1 MASASEVHHGSH
13 IPGRETGDIVED
25 LRHAQEQKG
34 FISPAEFEVI
44 ARRRGL
50 HVKDVHTV
58 ASFFPHFRLKPLARA
73 DVRVCDD
80 MTCHL
85 YGARQLRES
94 LELRFAGQ
102 SDVLIRDISCVG
114 RCDHPLVVSVNEHVH
129 QEADLA
135 STTGLILEELGAN
148 VPERQPHLP
157 RSFAERGL
165 HLKTDPYPDEASR
178 YGAVRKFIET
188 RDYNWVLNTLKDGEL
203 RGMGGA
209 GFPAYRKWEGA
220 RSAPGTEKFV
230 VCNAD
235 ESEPGTIK
243 DRYILQHLPYL
254 VFEGMIVCGLVVGA
268 QKGYLY
274 CRHEYE
280 QQIEVLRTELARIY
294 SLGLCGQNILGSGLN
309 FELEVFV
316 SPGGYICGEETA
328 LMEAI
333 QGHRGEPRNKPPRTV
348 SSGVWNKPTALNN
361 VETFALAS
369 SILIHGPEWYKA
381 QGRPG
386 FPGLKFVGVTGRRR
400 QSGSLRSP
408 HGHQL
413 PRTDLR
419 SCWRTASRRRSGW
432 LSRPRARSPGYL
444 PASMLDIP
452 LDWAHYPSSAPWSA
466 RARWSSALTC
476 SACSTWPSIPSAS
489 SAMSPAENAFPAAS
503 APRRWSRLLD
513 AWMHGT
519 TAAGDYGASK
529 SSPTRSSRPPVRPW
543 PDRPVPRSNRSSST
557 SPKKWTITSRSIAAA
572 PASAFQLREQCDER
586 ESPDS
591 AFAPPPSPP
600 VSPLD
605 PPPAARP
612 RRLTSTP
619 TPPPHTAPSMAGR

>member
-1 MASASEVHHGSH
+1 MMASAPEVQHGNH

-34 FISPAEFEVI
+34 YISPAEFEVI

-85 YGARQLRES
+85 HGARQLRES

-102 SDVLIRDISCVG
+102 TDVLIRDVSCVG

-135 STTGLILEELGAN
+135 STTGLILEELGTN
-148 VPERQPHLP
+148 VPEREPHLP

-165 HLKTDPYPDEASR
+165 HLKADPYTDEASR
-178 YGAVRKFIET
+178 YAAVRKLVES
-188 RDYNWVLNTLKDGEL
+188 RDYDGVLNILKDGGL

-209 GFPAYRKWEGA
+209 GFPAHIKWSGA

-243 DRYILQHLPYL
+243 DRFILQHLPYL
-254 VFEGMIVCGLVVGA
+254 VFEGMIVCGLIVGA
-268 QKGYLY
+268 QRGYLY

-369 SILIHGPEWYKA
+369 SILNLGPDWYKA
-381 QGRPG
+381 QGREG
-386 FPGLKFVGVTGRRR
+386 YPGLKFVGVTGGVVNPGAFEVPMGISYRELIFDLAGGPPPGEEVVGFAP
-400 QSGSLRSP
+400 SGPSS
-408 HGHQL
+408 
-413 PRTDLR
+413 
-419 SCWRTASRRRSGW
+419 
-432 LSRPRARSPGYL
+432 GYL
-444 PASMLDIP
+444 PASMLDTP
-452 LDWAHYPSSAPWSA
+452 LDWATLSKLGSMVGSGAVVVCTN
-466 RARWSSALTC
+466 RACMLD
-476 SACSTWPSIPSAS
+476 
-489 SAMSPAENAFPAAS
+489 MAFNSVRFFRNESCGKCVPC
-503 APRRWSRLLD
+503 RIGTQKMVEMLD
-513 AWMHGT
+513 AWMHGNT
-519 TAAGDYGASK
+519 TAGDYGLLEELSHTLKQTSICGLGQIA
-529 SSPTRSSRPPVRPW
+529 
-543 PDRPVPRSNRSSST
+543 PVPIQSVIKHF
-557 SPKKWTITSRSIAAA
+557 PEEVDDHIKK
-572 PASAFQLREQCDER
+572 
-586 ESPDS
+586 
-591 AFAPPPSPP
+591 
-600 VSPLD
+600 
-605 PPPAARP
+605 
-612 RRLTSTP
+612 RRCRAGICFP
-619 TPPPHTAPSMAGR
+619 TAGVRR

>member
-85 YGARQLRES
+85 HGARQLRES

-102 SDVLIRDISCVG
+102 ADVLIRDVSCVG

-135 STTGLILEELGAN
+135 STTGLILEELGTN
-148 VPERQPHLP
+148 VPEREPHLP

-178 YGAVRKFIET
+178 YGALRKFIET
-188 RDYNWVLNTLKDGEL
+188 RDHNWVLNTLKDGEL

-243 DRYILQHLPYL
+243 DRFILQHLPYL

-280 QQIEVLRTELARIY
+280 QQIEVLRTELARIH
-294 SLGLCGQNILGSGLN
+294 SLGLCGQNILGSGLS

-369 SILIHGPEWYKA
+369 SILVHGPEWYKA

-386 FPGLKFVGVTGRRR
+386 FPGLKFVGVTGGVVNPGAFEVPMGISYRELIFDLAGGPPPGEEVVGFAP
-400 QSGSLRSP
+400 SGPSS
-408 HGHQL
+408 
-413 PRTDLR
+413 
-419 SCWRTASRRRSGW
+419 
-432 LSRPRARSPGYL
+432 GYL

-452 LDWAHYPSSAPWSA
+452 LDWATLSKLGSMVGSGAVVVCTN
-466 RARWSSALTC
+466 RACMLD
-476 SACSTWPSIPSAS
+476 
-489 SAMSPAENAFPAAS
+489 MAFNSVRFFRNESCGKCVPC
-503 APRRWSRLLD
+503 RIGTQKMVEMLD

-519 TAAGDYGASK
+519 TVAGDYALLDELSHTLKQTSICGLGQIA
-529 SSPTRSSRPPVRPW
+529 
-543 PDRPVPRSNRSSST
+543 PVPIQSVIKHF
-557 SPKKWTITSRSIAAA
+557 PEEVDDHIKKHRCRAGVCFPTTG
-572 PASAFQLREQCDER
+572 
-586 ESPDS
+586 
-591 AFAPPPSPP
+591 
-600 VSPLD
+600 
-605 PPPAARP
+605 AR
-612 RRLTSTP
+612 R
-619 TPPPHTAPSMAGR
+619 

>member
-1 MASASEVHHGSH
+1 MAGASPEVAYGSH

-34 FISPAEFEVI
+34 FISPTEFEVI

-50 HVKDVHTV
+50 HVKDVHTI

-73 DVRVCDD
+73 DIRVCDD

-85 YGARQLRES
+85 HGARQLRES

-102 SDVLIRDISCVG
+102 ADVLIRDISCVG

-135 STTGLILEELGAN
+135 STTGLILEELGTN
-148 VPERQPHLP
+148 VPEREPHLP

-178 YGAVRKFIET
+178 YGALRKFIET
-188 RDYNWVLNTLKDGEL
+188 RDHNWVLNTLKDGEL

-243 DRYILQHLPYL
+243 DRFILQHLPYL

-294 SLGLCGQNILGSGLN
+294 SLGLCGRNILGSGLS

-361 VETFALAS
+361 VETFALAC

-386 FPGLKFVGVTGRRR
+386 YPGLKFVGVTGGVVNPGAFEVPMGISYRELIFDLAGGPPPGEEVVGFAP
-400 QSGSLRSP
+400 SGPSS
-408 HGHQL
+408 
-413 PRTDLR
+413 
-419 SCWRTASRRRSGW
+419 
-432 LSRPRARSPGYL
+432 GYL
-444 PASMLDIP
+444 PASMLDTP
-452 LDWAHYPSSAPWSA
+452 LDWATLSKLGSMVGSGAVVVCTN
-466 RARWSSALTC
+466 RACMLD
-476 SACSTWPSIPSAS
+476 
-489 SAMSPAENAFPAAS
+489 MAFNSVRFFRNESCGKCVPC
-503 APRRWSRLLD
+503 RIGTQKMVEMLD

-519 TAAGDYGASK
+519 TIAGDYGLLEELSHTLKQTSICGLGQIA
-529 SSPTRSSRPPVRPW
+529 
-543 PDRPVPRSNRSSST
+543 PVPIQSVIKHF
-557 SPKKWTITSRSIAAA
+557 PEEVDDHIKKHRCRAGVCFPTTG
-572 PASAFQLREQCDER
+572 
-586 ESPDS
+586 
-591 AFAPPPSPP
+591 
-600 VSPLD
+600 
-605 PPPAARP
+605 AR
-612 RRLTSTP
+612 R
-619 TPPPHTAPSMAGR
+619 

>member
-1 MASASEVHHGSH
+1 MMASASEIHHGGH

-34 FISPAEFEVI
+34 YISPAEFEVI
-44 ARRRGL
+44 AKRRSL

-80 MTCHL
+80 MSCHL
-85 YGARQLRES
+85 HGARQLRES

-148 VPERQPHLP
+148 VPEREPHLP
-157 RSFAERGL
+157 RSFADRGL

-178 YGAVRKFIET
+178 YGALRKLVAT
-188 RDYNWVLNTLKDGEL
+188 RDYSWVLNTLKDGEL

-220 RSAPGTEKFV
+220 RNAPGTEKFV

-243 DRYILQHLPYL
+243 DRFILQHLPYL

-294 SLGLCGQNILGSGLN
+294 SLGLCGQNILGSGLS

-348 SSGVWNKPTALNN
+348 TSGVWNKPTALNN

-369 SILIHGPEWYKA
+369 SILMHGPEWYKA

-386 FPGLKFVGVTGRRR
+386 FPGLKFVGVTGGVVKPGAFEVPMGITYRELIFDLAGGPPPGEEIVGFAP
-400 QSGSLRSP
+400 SGPSS
-408 HGHQL
+408 
-413 PRTDLR
+413 
-419 SCWRTASRRRSGW
+419 
-432 LSRPRARSPGYL
+432 GYL

-452 LDWAHYPSSAPWSA
+452 LDWTTLSKLGSMVGSGAVVVCTN
-466 RARWSSALTC
+466 RACMLD
-476 SACSTWPSIPSAS
+476 
-489 SAMSPAENAFPAAS
+489 MAFNSVRFFRNESCGKCVPC
-503 APRRWSRLLD
+503 RIGTQKMVEMLD
-513 AWMHGT
+513 GWMRGT
-519 TAAGDYGASK
+519 TTAGDYGLLDELSHTLKQTSICGLGQIA
-529 SSPTRSSRPPVRPW
+529 
-543 PDRPVPRSNRSSST
+543 PVPIQSVIKHF
-557 SPKKWTITSRSIAAA
+557 PEEVDDHIKK
-572 PASAFQLREQCDER
+572 
-586 ESPDS
+586 
-591 AFAPPPSPP
+591 
-600 VSPLD
+600 
-605 PPPAARP
+605 
-612 RRLTSTP
+612 RRCRAGICFP
-619 TPPPHTAPSMAGR
+619 TPGGKR

>member
-1 MASASEVHHGSH
+1 MASASPEVAHGSH

-25 LRHAQEQKG
+25 LRNAQEQKG
-34 FISPAEFEVI
+34 FISPTEFDVI
-44 ARRRGL
+44 ARRRGV
-50 HVKDVHTV
+50 HVKDVHTI

-73 DVRVCDD
+73 DIRVCDD

-85 YGARQLRES
+85 HGARQLRES

-102 SDVLIRDISCVG
+102 PDVLIRDVSCVG

-135 STTGLILEELGAN
+135 STTGLILEELGTN
-148 VPERQPHLP
+148 VPEREPHLP

-178 YGAVRKFIET
+178 YGALRKFIET
-188 RDYNWVLNTLKDGEL
+188 RDHNWVLNTLKDGEL

-220 RSAPGTEKFV
+220 RAAPGTEKFV

-243 DRYILQHLPYL
+243 DRFILQHLPYL

-294 SLGLCGQNILGSGLN
+294 SLGLCGQNILGTDLS

-381 QGRPG
+381 QGRAG
-386 FPGLKFVGVTGRRR
+386 FPGLKFVGVTGGVVNPGAFEVPMGISYRELIFDLAGGPPPGEEVVGFAP
-400 QSGSLRSP
+400 SGPSS
-408 HGHQL
+408 
-413 PRTDLR
+413 
-419 SCWRTASRRRSGW
+419 
-432 LSRPRARSPGYL
+432 GYL
-444 PASMLDIP
+444 PASMLDTP
-452 LDWAHYPSSAPWSA
+452 LDWATLSKLGSMVGSGAVVVCTN
-466 RARWSSALTC
+466 RACMLD
-476 SACSTWPSIPSAS
+476 
-489 SAMSPAENAFPAAS
+489 MAFNSVRFFRNESCGKCVPC
-503 APRRWSRLLD
+503 RIGTQKMVEMLD

-519 TAAGDYGASK
+519 TVAGDYGLLEELSHTLKQTSICGLGQIA
-529 SSPTRSSRPPVRPW
+529 
-543 PDRPVPRSNRSSST
+543 PVPIQSVIKHF
-557 SPKKWTITSRSIAAA
+557 PEEVDDHIKKHRCRAGVCFPTTG
-572 PASAFQLREQCDER
+572 
-586 ESPDS
+586 
-591 AFAPPPSPP
+591 
-600 VSPLD
+600 V
-605 PPPAARP
+605 
-612 RRLTSTP
+612 RR
-619 TPPPHTAPSMAGR
+619 

>member
-1 MASASEVHHGSH
+1 MASASSEVGHGSH

-25 LRHAQEQKG
+25 LRNAQEQKG
-34 FISPAEFEVI
+34 YISPSEFEVI

-85 YGARQLRES
+85 HGARQLRES

-102 SDVLIRDISCVG
+102 TDVLVRDVSCVG

-135 STTGLILEELGAN
+135 STTGLILEELGTNA
-148 VPERQPHLP
+148 PEREPHLP

-165 HLKTDPYPDEASR
+165 HLKTDPYPDEVSR
-178 YGAVRKFIET
+178 YGALRKLIET

-220 RSAPGTEKFV
+220 RNAPGTEKFV

-243 DRYILQHLPYL
+243 DRFILQHLPYL

-268 QKGYLY
+268 QRGYLY

-294 SLGLCGQNILGSGLN
+294 SLGLCGQNILGSGLS

-386 FPGLKFVGVTGRRR
+386 YPGLKFVGVTGGVMNPGAFEVPMGVSYRELIFDYAGGPPPGEEVVGFAP
-400 QSGSLRSP
+400 SGPSS
-408 HGHQL
+408 
-413 PRTDLR
+413 
-419 SCWRTASRRRSGW
+419 
-432 LSRPRARSPGYL
+432 GYL
-444 PASMLDIP
+444 PASMLDTP
-452 LDWAHYPSSAPWSA
+452 LDWATLSKLGSMVGSGAVVVCTN
-466 RARWSSALTC
+466 RACMLD
-476 SACSTWPSIPSAS
+476 
-489 SAMSPAENAFPAAS
+489 MAFNSVRFFRNESCGKCVPC
-503 APRRWSRLLD
+503 RIGTQKMVEMLD

-519 TAAGDYGASK
+519 TAAGDYSLLEELSHTLKQTSICGLGQIA
-529 SSPTRSSRPPVRPW
+529 
-543 PDRPVPRSNRSSST
+543 PVPIQSVIKHFPEEVNDHIEKRRCRAGICFPT
-557 SPKKWTITSRSIAAA
+557 SG
-572 PASAFQLREQCDER
+572 
-586 ESPDS
+586 
-591 AFAPPPSPP
+591 
-600 VSPLD
+600 V
-605 PPPAARP
+605 
-612 RRLTSTP
+612 RR
-619 TPPPHTAPSMAGR
+619 

>member
-1 MASASEVHHGSH
+1 MASASEVAHGSH

-34 FISPAEFEVI
+34 FISSTEFDVI
-44 ARRRGL
+44 ARRRGV

-73 DVRVCDD
+73 DIRVCDD

-85 YGARQLRES
+85 HGARQLRES

-102 SDVLIRDISCVG
+102 TDVLIRDVSCVG

-165 HLKTDPYPDEASR
+165 HLKTDPYSDEASR
-178 YGAVRKFIET
+178 YAALRKLIET
-188 RDYNWVLNTLKDGEL
+188 RDYNWVLNTLKEGEL

-209 GFPAYRKWEGA
+209 GFPADRKWEGA
-220 RSAPGTEKFV
+220 RAAPGTEKFV

-243 DRYILQHLPYL
+243 DRFILQHLPYL

-268 QKGYLY
+268 QRGYLY

-294 SLGLCGQNILGSGLN
+294 SLGLCGQNILGTDLS

-348 SSGVWNKPTALNN
+348 ASGVWNKPTALNN

-386 FPGLKFVGVTGRRR
+386 FPGLKFVGVTGGVVAPGAFEVPMGITYRELIFDLAGGPP
-400 QSGSLRSP
+400 SGEEVVGFAP
-408 HGHQL
+408 
-413 PRTDLR
+413 
-419 SCWRTASRRRSGW
+419 SGP
-432 LSRPRARSPGYL
+432 SSGYL
-444 PASMLDIP
+444 PASMLDTP
-452 LDWAHYPSSAPWSA
+452 LDWATLSKLGSMVGSGAVVVCTN
-466 RARWSSALTC
+466 RACMLD
-476 SACSTWPSIPSAS
+476 
-489 SAMSPAENAFPAAS
+489 MAFNSVRFFRNESCGKCVPC
-503 APRRWSRLLD
+503 RIGTQKMVEMLD
-513 AWMHGT
+513 AWMRGVT
-519 TAAGDYGASK
+519 IAGDYGLLEELSHTLKQTSICGLGQIA
-529 SSPTRSSRPPVRPW
+529 
-543 PDRPVPRSNRSSST
+543 PVPIQSVIKHF
-557 SPKKWTITSRSIAAA
+557 PEEVDDHIKKHRCRAGVCFPTAG
-572 PASAFQLREQCDER
+572 
-586 ESPDS
+586 
-591 AFAPPPSPP
+591 
-600 VSPLD
+600 
-605 PPPAARP
+605 AR
-612 RRLTSTP
+612 R
-619 TPPPHTAPSMAGR
+619 

>member
-1 MASASEVHHGSH
+1 MANASPEVAHGSH

-25 LRHAQEQKG
+25 LRNAQEQKG
-34 FISPAEFEVI
+34 FISPAEFDVI
-44 ARRRGL
+44 ARRRGV
-50 HVKDVHTV
+50 HVKDVHTI

-73 DVRVCDD
+73 DIRVCDD

-85 YGARQLRES
+85 HGARQLRES

-102 SDVLIRDISCVG
+102 PDVLIRDVSCVG

-135 STTGLILEELGAN
+135 STTGMILEELGAN

-178 YGAVRKFIET
+178 YGALRKFIET
-188 RDYNWVLNTLKDGEL
+188 RDHNWVLNTLKDGEL

-243 DRYILQHLPYL
+243 DRFILQHLPYL

-294 SLGLCGQNILGSGLN
+294 SLGLCGQNILGSGLS

-361 VETFALAS
+361 VETFCLAT
-369 SILIHGPEWYKA
+369 SILIQGPEWYKA

-386 FPGLKFVGVTGRRR
+386 FPGLKFVGVTGGVVNPGAFEVPMGISYRELIFDLAGGPPPGEEVVGFAP
-400 QSGSLRSP
+400 SGPSS
-408 HGHQL
+408 
-413 PRTDLR
+413 
-419 SCWRTASRRRSGW
+419 
-432 LSRPRARSPGYL
+432 GYL

-452 LDWAHYPSSAPWSA
+452 LDWATLSKLGSMVGSGAVVVCTN
-466 RARWSSALTC
+466 RACMLD
-476 SACSTWPSIPSAS
+476 
-489 SAMSPAENAFPAAS
+489 MAFNSVRFFRNESCGKCVPC
-503 APRRWSRLLD
+503 RIGTQKMVEMLD

-519 TAAGDYGASK
+519 TVAGDYGLLEELSHTLKQTSICGLGQIA
-529 SSPTRSSRPPVRPW
+529 
-543 PDRPVPRSNRSSST
+543 PVPIQSVIKHF
-557 SPKKWTITSRSIAAA
+557 PEEVDDHIKKHRCRAGVCFPTTG
-572 PASAFQLREQCDER
+572 
-586 ESPDS
+586 
-591 AFAPPPSPP
+591 
-600 VSPLD
+600 
-605 PPPAARP
+605 AR
-612 RRLTSTP
+612 R
-619 TPPPHTAPSMAGR
+619 

>member
-1 MASASEVHHGSH
+1 MADGQECIMASASGVHDGGH

-25 LRHAQEQKG
+25 LRNAQEQKG

-85 YGARQLRES
+85 HGARQLRES

-102 SDVLIRDISCVG
+102 SDVLIRDVSCVG

-135 STTGLILEELGAN
+135 STTGMILEELGTN
-148 VPERQPHLP
+148 VPEREPHLP

-178 YGAVRKFIET
+178 YGALRKFIET
-188 RDYNWVLNTLKDGEL
+188 RDHNWVLNTLKDGEL

-243 DRYILQHLPYL
+243 DRFILQHLPYL

-294 SLGLCGQNILGSGLN
+294 SLGLCGQNILGSGLS

-386 FPGLKFVGVTGRRR
+386 YPGLKFVGVTGGVVNPGAFEVPMGISYRELIFDLAGGPPPGEEVVGFAP
-400 QSGSLRSP
+400 SGPSS
-408 HGHQL
+408 
-413 PRTDLR
+413 
-419 SCWRTASRRRSGW
+419 
-432 LSRPRARSPGYL
+432 GYL
-444 PASMLDIP
+444 PASMLDTP
-452 LDWAHYPSSAPWSA
+452 LDWATLSKLGSMVGSGAVVVCTN
-466 RARWSSALTC
+466 RACMLD
-476 SACSTWPSIPSAS
+476 
-489 SAMSPAENAFPAAS
+489 MAFNSVRFFRNESCGKCVPC
-503 APRRWSRLLD
+503 RIGTQKMVEMLD

-519 TAAGDYGASK
+519 TIGGDYGMLEELSHTLKQTSICGLGQIA
-529 SSPTRSSRPPVRPW
+529 
-543 PDRPVPRSNRSSST
+543 PVPIQSVIKHF
-557 SPKKWTITSRSIAAA
+557 PEEVDDHIKKHRCRAGVCFPTG
-572 PASAFQLREQCDER
+572 
-586 ESPDS
+586 
-591 AFAPPPSPP
+591 
-600 VSPLD
+600 
-605 PPPAARP
+605 AR
-612 RRLTSTP
+612 R
-619 TPPPHTAPSMAGR
+619 